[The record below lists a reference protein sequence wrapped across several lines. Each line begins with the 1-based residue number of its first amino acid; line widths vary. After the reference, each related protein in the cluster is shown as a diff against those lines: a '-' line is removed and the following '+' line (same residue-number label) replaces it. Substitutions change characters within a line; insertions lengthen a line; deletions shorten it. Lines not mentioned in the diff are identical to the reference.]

1 MPTSRPGWRR
11 RGRFSVKTVA
21 VFAIKGGVGKTATA
35 VNLAYASATQ
45 SARRT
50 LLWDLDGQGA
60 ATFTLRLAAAAG
72 TSQRKF
78 FAADAALDAMIQ
90 PSAYP
95 RLDVL
100 PADKSL
106 RHLERLIADDDA
118 RRLKKMLKGFDK
130 DYDRVILDCQPG
142 LTALAEEVFRAAD
155 VIVVPLLPS
164 PLSERAFAQLVAH
177 LGKHHRKGP
186 PLVPVWTM
194 VDRRRA
200 LHKATVDALPGRV
213 AIPYAVAVEAMAVHQ
228 APVAATT
235 PAAPAAR
242 AFNRLW
248 AEVEAALR

>member
-1 MPTSRPGWRR
+1 M
-11 RGRFSVKTVA
+11 KTVA

-60 ATFTLRLAAAAG
+60 ATFTLRLAATAG
-72 TSQRKF
+72 NTQRKL
-78 FAADAALDAMIQ
+78 FAADAELDALIRQ
-90 PSAYP
+90 SAYS

-106 RHLERLIADDDA
+106 RHLERMLADDGA
-118 RRLKKMLKGFDK
+118 RRLKKMLKGFAI
-130 DYDRVILDCQPG
+130 DYDRVILDCPPG

-155 VIVVPLLPS
+155 VIVVPMLPS
-164 PLSERAFAQLVAH
+164 PLSVRAFEQLTAY
-177 LGKHHRKGP
+177 LAKHHKKGP
-186 PLVPVWTM
+186 PLLPVWTM

-200 LHKATVDALPGRV
+200 LHKATVDAMPDRV

-235 PAAPAAR
+235 LGAPAAR

-248 AEVEAALR
+248 ADIEAALR

>member
-1 MPTSRPGWRR
+1 M
-11 RGRFSVKTVA
+11 KTIA
-21 VFAIKGGVGKTATA
+21 VFAVKGGVGKTATA
-35 VNLAYASATQ
+35 VNLAYAAATQ

-60 ATFTLRLAAAAG
+60 ATFTLRLAATAG
-72 TSQRKF
+72 HTQRKL
-78 FAADAALDAMIQ
+78 FAADAELDAMIR

-106 RHLERLIADDDA
+106 RHLDRMIADDGA
-118 RRLKKMLKGFDK
+118 RRLKKMLKRFDT
-130 DYDRVILDCQPG
+130 DYDRVILDCPPG

-155 VIVVPLLPS
+155 LIVVPMLPS
-164 PLSERAFAQLVAH
+164 PLSVRAFDQLAAH
-177 LGKHHRKGP
+177 LAKHHKKGP
-186 PLVPVWTM
+186 KLLPVWTM

-200 LHKATVDALPGRV
+200 LHKATVDGAPDRV
-213 AIPYAVAVEAMAVHQ
+213 AIPYAVVVEAMAVHQ

-235 PAAPAAR
+235 PGAPAAR

-248 AEVEAALR
+248 TDVEAALR

>member
-1 MPTSRPGWRR
+1 M
-11 RGRFSVKTVA
+11 KTIA

-60 ATFTLRLAAAAG
+60 ATFTLRLAAAG
-72 TSQRKF
+72 GSQRKL
-78 FAADAALDAMIQ
+78 FAADAALDAMIC
-90 PSAYP
+90 PSAYA

-106 RHLERLIADDDA
+106 RHLERMFADDSA
-118 RRLKKMLKGFDK
+118 VRLKKMLRSFDR
-130 DYDRVILDCQPG
+130 DYDRVILDCPPG
-142 LTALAEEVFRAAD
+142 LTALAEEVFRAVD
-155 VIVVPLLPS
+155 LIVVPLLPS
-164 PLSERAFAQLVAH
+164 PLSERAFDQLAAH
-177 LGKHHRKGP
+177 LAKHHRKGP
-186 PLVPVWTM
+186 PLLPVWTM

-200 LHKATVDALPGRV
+200 LHKATVDAVPDRIAV
-213 AIPYAVAVEAMAVHQ
+213 PYAVAIEAMAVHQ

-235 PAAPAAR
+235 PNGPAAR

-248 AEVEAALR
+248 AEVESTLR

>member
-1 MPTSRPGWRR
+1 MN
-11 RGRFSVKTVA
+11 TVA

-60 ATFTLRLAAAAG
+60 ATFTLRLAATAG
-72 TSQRKF
+72 QSQRKL
-78 FAADAALDAMIQ
+78 FAADAALDAMIR

-106 RHLERLIADDDA
+106 RHLERVLADDGA
-118 RRLKKMLKGFDK
+118 RRLKKMLKSFDR
-130 DYDRVILDCQPG
+130 DYDRVILDCPPG
-142 LTALAEEVFRAAD
+142 LTALAEEVFRAVD
-155 VIVVPLLPS
+155 LIVVPLLPS
-164 PLSERAFAQLVAH
+164 PLSERAFEQLQAH
-177 LGKHHRKGP
+177 LARHHRKGP
-186 PLVPVWTM
+186 PLLPVWTM

-200 LHKATVDALPGRV
+200 LHRATVDASPERG
-213 AIPYAVAVEAMAVHQ
+213 AIPYAVAIEAMAVHQ

-235 PAAPAAR
+235 PNGPAAR

-248 AEVEAALR
+248 GEVEAALR

>member
-1 MPTSRPGWRR
+1 M
-11 RGRFSVKTVA
+11 KTIA
-21 VFAIKGGVGKTATA
+21 VFAIKGGVGKTAVA
-35 VNLAYASATQ
+35 VNLAYAAATQ

-72 TSQRKF
+72 SSQRKL
-78 FAADAALDAMIQ
+78 FAADAALDAMIR

-106 RHLERLIADDDA
+106 RHLERILAADGA

-130 DYDRVILDCQPG
+130 DYDRVILDCPPG

-155 VIVVPLLPS
+155 MIVVPLLPS
-164 PLSERAFAQLVAH
+164 PLSARAFDQLAAH
-177 LGKHHRKGP
+177 LAKHHRKGP
-186 PLVPVWTM
+186 PLLPVWTM

-200 LHKATVDALPGRV
+200 LHRATVDAVPDRV
-213 AIPYAVAVEAMAVHQ
+213 VIPYAVAVEAMAVNQ
-228 APVAATT
+228 APVAATA
-235 PAAPAAR
+235 PSGPAAR
-242 AFNRLW
+242 GFSRLW
-248 AEVEAALR
+248 AEVEAALV

>member
-1 MPTSRPGWRR
+1 M
-11 RGRFSVKTVA
+11 KTIA

-35 VNLAYASATQ
+35 VNLAYAAATQ

-60 ATFTLRLAAAAG
+60 ATFTLRLTASAAG
-72 TSQRKF
+72 SQRKL
-78 FAADAALDAMIQ
+78 FAADAELDAMIR

-106 RHLERLIADDDA
+106 RHLERVLADDGA
-118 RRLKKMLKGFDK
+118 RRLKKMLKSFDR
-130 DYDRVILDCQPG
+130 DYDRVVLDCPPG

-164 PLSERAFAQLVAH
+164 PLSERAFEQLQAH
-177 LGKHHRKGP
+177 LAKHHKKGP
-186 PLVPVWTM
+186 PLLPVWTM

-200 LHKATVDALPGRV
+200 LHRTAVDAVPDRI

-235 PAAPAAR
+235 PGAPAAR
-242 AFNRLW
+242 AFSRLW

>member
-1 MPTSRPGWRR
+1 MR
-11 RGRFSVKTVA
+11 RGADDRGERPAMKTVA

-35 VNLAYASATQ
+35 VNLAYAASTQ

-60 ATFTLRLAAAAG
+60 ATFTLRLAAAPG
-72 TSQRKF
+72 TSARKL
-78 FAADAALDAMIQ
+78 FAADAALDALIQ

-106 RHLERLIADDDA
+106 RHLDRAYAEDSA
-118 RRLKKMLKGFDK
+118 RRLKKMLKSFER
-130 DYDRVILDCQPG
+130 DYDRVILDCPPG

-155 VIVVPLLPS
+155 LIVVPLLPS
-164 PLSERAFAQLVAH
+164 PLSERAFDQLAAH
-177 LGKHHRKGP
+177 LAKHHRKGP
-186 PLVPVWTM
+186 PLLPVWTM

-200 LHKATVDALPGRV
+200 LHKATVATAPDRV
-213 AIPYAVAVEAMAVHQ
+213 AVPYAVAVEAMAVHQ

-235 PAAPAAR
+235 PTNPAAR
-242 AFNRLW
+242 SFSRLW
-248 AEVEAALR
+248 AEVETLLH